1 MTGPTG
7 WIAFV
12 PIVIGFV
19 AILLLLWDGVRT
31 ERGFYL
37 ERRALHCPRFHRDVV
52 ATLVR
57 LHPRGNVLGVRR
69 CTGLPDPDLVTCG
82 KECIAKMQRAAAAA
96 ERKGGENAA

>member
-7 WIAFV
+7 WVVFV
-12 PIVIGFV
+12 PIVLGLV
-19 AILLLLWDGVRT
+19 AIVLLLWDGVRA

-37 ERRALHCPRFHRDVV
+37 EERALRCPKFHRDAV

-57 LHPRGNVLGVRR
+57 LDPRGKVLGVRR

-82 KECIAKMQRAAAAA
+82 KECLANPQRD
-96 ERKGGENAA
+96 R